1 MRITN
6 ANMANSYMKNLQSTT
21 QRMDRV
27 TKQLTSNNLI
37 NKVSDD
43 PFKAIKVMDLK
54 NEINSVENLNSNA
67 DELLGWAEQTDSAL
81 DSIGSLT
88 SEIKNLVTSVSGLH
102 TESEISSIKKEVQE
116 KVKQIAELFNT
127 SYAGQNIFSGTATDE
142 KAVNIVTNP
151 DGSFTISKSN
161 TVNNGTLKGEVSP
174 GITMGY
180 NATVDEVSNNGALFD
195 TLNDVMATL
204 NTMPIDFDK
213 VNELKGKLDSGLNSI
228 LDSRSALGA
237 KINSIEN
244 MKANNTSNIEKM
256 TETLSMLNDVDIA
269 QKAVELKSAELA
281 YTASLQVG
289 AKLMQNTILDYI
301 R

>member
-1 MRITN
+1 MRVTN

-21 QRMDRV
+21 KKMDKV
-27 TKQLTSNNLI
+27 SQQLTSNTVI

-43 PFKAIKVMDLK
+43 PFKAIKVMNLK
-54 NEINSVENLNSNA
+54 NEINSVENLNGNA

-88 SEIKNLVTSVSGLH
+88 SEIKTILTSVNGIH
-102 TESEISSIKKEVQE
+102 TEGEISSFKKEVQE
-116 KVKQIAELFNT
+116 KVKQIAELFNS

-151 DGSFTISKSN
+151 NGSFTIEKSN
-161 TVNNGTLKGEVSP
+161 NVNNGVLKGEVSP
-174 GITMGY
+174 GITIGY
-180 NATVDEVSNNGALFD
+180 NATVDEVTNNGELFN
-195 TLNDVMATL
+195 TLNDVMSAL
-204 NTMPIDFDK
+204 DTMPIDFDK
-213 VNELKGKLDSGLNSI
+213 VNELKDKLDKGLNSV
-228 LDSRSALGA
+228 LDARSSLGA

-244 MKANNTSNIEKM
+244 MKENNISNIEKM

-269 QKAVELKSAELA
+269 QKAIELKSAELA

-289 AKLMQNTILDYI
+289 AKIMQNTILDYI

>member
-6 ANMANSYMKNLQSTT
+6 ANMANSYMNNLQNNT
-21 QRMDRV
+21 QRMDRI
-27 TKQLTSNNLI
+27 TKQLTSNTVI

-54 NEINSVENLNSNA
+54 NEINSVEKLNTSA
-67 DELLGWAEQTDSAL
+67 DELLGWAGQTDSAL

-88 SEIKNLVTSVSGLH
+88 SEIKNLVTSISGTH
-102 TESEISSIKKEVQE
+102 SEGEISSIKKEVQE
-116 KVKQIAELFNT
+116 KVKQIAELFNS
-127 SYAGQNIFSGTATDE
+127 SYAGQNIFSGTKTDE
-142 KAVNIVTNP
+142 KAVNIVTNH
-151 DGSFTISKSN
+151 DGSFIIEKN
-161 TVNNGTLKGEVSP
+161 NNVNNGVLKGEVSP
-174 GITMGY
+174 GITIGY
-180 NATVDEVSNNGALFD
+180 NSTVDEVTNNGELFN
-195 TLNDVMATL
+195 TLNDVMSTL

-213 VNELKGKLDSGLNSI
+213 INELKGKLDDGLNTVLDARSSI
-228 LDSRSALGA
+228 GA
-237 KINSIEN
+237 KINSIES
-244 MKANNTSNIEKM
+244 MKENNTSNIEKM
-256 TETLSMLNDVDIA
+256 TETLSMINDVDIA